1 MITSLK
7 FEAIMKMHIEATR
20 YLKEVDI
27 ILQRL

>member
-7 FEAIMKMHIEATR
+7 FETNLKMYIEGTR
-20 YLKEVDI
+20 YLKQVDI

>member
-7 FEAIMKMHIEATR
+7 FETNLKMHLEATR
-20 YLKEVDI
+20 YLKQVGI